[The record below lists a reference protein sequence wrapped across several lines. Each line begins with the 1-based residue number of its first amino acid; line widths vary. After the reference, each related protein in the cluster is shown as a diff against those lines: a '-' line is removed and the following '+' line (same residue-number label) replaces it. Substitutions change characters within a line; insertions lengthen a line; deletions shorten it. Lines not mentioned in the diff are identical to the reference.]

1 MNQHD
6 SNIGTCEPLRV
17 GSVLSI
23 LLFGFSFTML
33 IMLLLTHDKLPFQKQ
48 EFSKHEQ
55 KISRN
60 MRQITGSRD
69 NVR

>member
-17 GSVLSI
+17 GSVLSV

-33 IMLLLTHDKLPFQKQ
+33 IMLINFLFRSKNSVNTNRKYLEICGRLQDQ
-48 EFSKHEQ
+48 ET
-55 KISRN
+55 
-60 MRQITGSRD
+60 M
-69 NVR
+69 